1 MAIISRTVKNRKD
14 ANGQMSGRSG
24 TVYDVNIKY
33 KTYEGWKTYNKKG
46 FSTRKEAVQH
56 ETEMRQK
63 LSKPGQAAISSKS
76 QKQFLATY
84 LLDWHERYAKKNLRP
99 NTING
104 YLVNI
109 VKHINP
115 VLGNITLAD
124 LHGRDL
130 DELYTRLFKQGL
142 STSTVKYVHRTLSV
156 ALEHARRYRMIEDN
170 PAKDILT
177 KFQNDVDVP
186 EPYNI
191 DQMRNL
197 LKSVKETRWE
207 ATIVLGGLYGLRRN
221 EVLGLRWKD
230 IDLVAGKI
238 TITSQLATPEKISDD
253 VLHAPLKESYSLRTL
268 PITDVT
274 RPLFKK
280 LYTRANEIKDI
291 QQDPNQLVICHPNGK
306 PFSAG
311 HISRDFGLLL
321 EKLDMPKMRFHD
333 LRHSAAT
340 NMHELTGDFYT
351 VGEILGHS
359 LKGIGIQLGLS
370 GSLEAVTERYVD
382 VRMKRKLIVLDAY
395 HQAVL
400 KEKSRDLE
408 R

>member
-1 MAIISRTVKNRKD
+1 MAIIARTVKNRKD

-33 KTYEGWKTYNKKG
+33 KTYEGYKTYNKKG
-46 FSTRKEAVQH
+46 FATRKDATQH

-63 LSKPGQAAISSKS
+63 LAKPGYAATTSKN

-84 LLDWHERYAKKNLRP
+84 LLDWFERYAKKNLRP

-104 YLVNI
+104 YRVNI
-109 VKHINP
+109 IKHINP
-115 VLGNITLAD
+115 VLGNISLSD

-130 DELYTRLFKQGL
+130 DDLYTRMFEQGL

-186 EPYNI
+186 DPYNV
-191 DQMRNL
+191 DQMRKL
-197 LKSVKETRWE
+197 LKSVANTHWE
-207 ATIVLGGLYGLRRN
+207 ITIILGGLYGLRRN

-230 IDLVAGKI
+230 VDLAQGSI
-238 TITSQLATPEKISDD
+238 SISSQLATPDKISDD
-253 VLHAPLKESYSLRTL
+253 ILHAPLKESYSLRLL
-268 PITDVT
+268 PMTELSKPV
-274 RPLFKK
+274 FQK
-280 LYTRANEIKDI
+280 LYAIANVRLDDKP
-291 QQDPNQLVICHPNGK
+291 DPNSLVVCHANGK

-311 HISRDFGLLL
+311 HISRDFGHLLVKL
-321 EKLDMPKMRFHD
+321 EMPRIRFHD

-340 NMHELTGDFYT
+340 NMHELTGDFFT

-370 GSLEAVTERYVD
+370 GTLEAVTERYVD
-382 VRMKRKLIVLDAY
+382 VRMERKRIVLDAY
-395 HQAVL
+395 HRAVL
-400 KEKSRDLE
+400 KEKSRELE